1 MSYPPPSQP
10 GPGDSARL
18 FVVMLVIVLLI
29 SGAVFGGERIVP
41 LEKPAD
47 TIAVETLIAQ
57 FDSQDVILRTDADGC
72 LMYAIPAFSCYA
84 EACAKLDGCVPL
96 LIDVL
101 GTPTDPNPPEGFIP
115 VVSPQARLAAA
126 CALEAVGPEAIQ
138 AEPLLR
144 TMLETPDVRENI
156 MALGIIRGIGPD
168 AASLLGPVR
177 TLLYAENFHV
187 RYWACRAV
195 ASMGDAGEP
204 AVADLCLLLMMDEPA
219 SVRRNACIALGEVAG
234 CSVNLGPAVRVLEEI
249 AADDYSHPVR
259 VAARAAL
266 EKFFG
271 PPITPER
278 GQPTLAK

>member
-96 LIDVL
+96 LIDVFD
-101 GTPTDPNPPEGFIP
+101 DPASSE
-115 VVSPQARLAAA
+115 QKRLAAA
-126 CALEAVGPEAIQ
+126 CALEAVGPDAMQ

-144 TMLETPDVRENI
+144 LLLESPDVGDNI
-156 MALGIIRGIGPD
+156 MALAIIRGVGPD
-168 AASLLGPVR
+168 AASLLSPVR